1 MLRNLFGFFLVWL
14 LVFGVYYV
22 WSATT
27 LKEKLKLGRAV
38 MVTTGVTIF
47 AALCTVFIVI
57 AF

>member
-1 MLRNLFGFFLVWL
+1 MLRNLLGFFFVWL

-27 LKEKLKLGRAV
+27 LKEKLKLGRA
-38 MVTTGVTIF
+38 MLVTLGVTVF